1 MFIQCKWSV
10 FGGCGV
16 TKQVIVQPKFPDSE
30 IDAIN
35 LLHTRSSWHQ
45 WLDCLCN
52 PALMLK
58 SRRGA
63 LAIQIVTYQSGDTV
77 NGGAD
82 LGCNSCMEALD
93 WGGVQ
98 LNKAS
103 YLLPRKGFDC
113 NQRPEDS
120 DTDHQRIRAAAQT
133 PLKMCCEQKVEHP
146 SGKSFN
152 IDG

>member
-1 MFIQCKWSV
+1 
-10 FGGCGV
+10 
-16 TKQVIVQPKFPDSE
+16 
-30 IDAIN
+30 
-35 LLHTRSSWHQ
+35 
-45 WLDCLCN
+45 
-52 PALMLK
+52 MLR

-63 LAIQIVTYQSGDTV
+63 LAIQIVTYQLSDTV

-82 LGCNSCMEALD
+82 LGCNSCTGALD

-98 LNKAS
+98 LNKDS

-120 DTDHQRIRAAAQT
+120 DTDHQRIRATEQT
-133 PLKMCCEQKVEHP
+133 ALKMCCEQKVEHP
-146 SGKSFN
+146 SEKSFN